1 MPNFNITIMKK
12 IFTTLLIL
20 FGFYSIAFAQQKGS
34 VDYGINVGYNGSY
47 VTETNSNVSSDY
59 VSGFNAGA
67 YVDSYFSNS
76 WSLKVKVNY
85 DQKGWG
91 NGFLDDGNGN
101 SVTGVNFKLNYI
113 TIPVLANWH
122 FGRTRNW
129 YLNFGPYV
137 GILTGAKEST
147 DDIDVKQVFNT
158 TDFGLDLGIGVKI
171 PLSNKAKL
179 FFEYDGQ
186 GGVTNIF
193 KDSDDGSSVQNV
205 RTSINVGLNFNLN

>member
-1 MPNFNITIMKK
+1 MKK

-20 FGFYSIAFAQQKGS
+20 FGFYSLTFAQQKGS
-34 VDYGINVGYNGSY
+34 VDFGVNVGYNGSY

-193 KDSDDGSSVQNV
+193 KDSEDGSSVQNV

>member
-1 MPNFNITIMKK
+1 MKK

-34 VDYGINVGYNGSY
+34 VDFGVNVGYNGSY

>member
-1 MPNFNITIMKK
+1 MKK